1 VKVKILVD
9 MNIPLRYASLLTEEG
24 FVVVRWT
31 DVGEANASDTEIME
45 YARENDF
52 VVLTCDLDFGAILS
66 TTQERKP
73 SVALVRA
80 SVIHADRAVDLIQT
94 ALLQYADDLNK
105 GAILSIEMKSAR
117 IRLLPL

>member
-1 VKVKILVD
+1 
-9 MNIPLRYASLLTEEG
+9 MNIPLRYASLLTEKG

-105 GAILSIEMKSAR
+105 GAILSIEMKNAR